1 MTLEIWKGLL
11 VEKKDQE
18 AVKEQE
24 QGQEQG
30 QEKEQEQEPE
40 KEPEKKQDE
49 CDGEVLHQ
57 VGGHGAWDK
66 SQAMQVEN

>member
-1 MTLEIWKGLL
+1 MVTLEIWKGLL

-18 AVKEQE
+18 AVREQE
-24 QGQEQG
+24 QEQDQG
-30 QEKEQEQEPE
+30 QEQEQEPE
-40 KEPEKKQDE
+40 KGQEE

-66 SQAMQVEN
+66 SQAMQVDN